1 MQKVTGFIQK
11 SLLGAVVAVLVC
23 FGNAYALSV
32 NPGVTLNTCSI
43 VNSTATSNWISV
55 MQQTTATGSTG
66 TSLCV
71 SYTTRYYKCGTK
83 YYKVQDCN
91 TCGSGSTRTLSTFAT
106 GYTATYYICKGSSVL
121 PPVAACDPDEDCG
134 LSPVGYWSSFGT
146 GYQRVSAWKCDTS
159 TDCEWEQDGYNY
171 RCAAGYYGSANCTG
185 TTSSTCTGCSRCEPK
200 DGTYGTVA
208 AGNGKAK
215 TDCYISSSTSLT
227 NTAGTYKFIS
237 NCYYTK

>member
-23 FGNAYALSV
+23 FGNAYAA
-32 NPGVTLNTCSI
+32 TCTTVS
-43 VNSTATSNWISV
+43 SSATSNWLTV
-55 MQQTTATGSTG
+55 LQTTTG
-66 TSLCV
+66 TTIGGGTSATNTCASSV
-71 SYTTRYYKCGTK
+71 YKYYRCGTN
-83 YYKVQDCN
+83 YYKVQDC
-91 TCGSGSTRTLSTFAT
+91 TSCTSGTLTTTTFAS
-106 GYTATYYICKGSSVL
+106 GYENTYHICKVSSVTPVL
-121 PPVAACDPDEDCG
+121 PPVTLCDPDVDCG
-134 LSPVGYWSSFGT
+134 PSPLGYYSSFGT
-146 GYQRVSAWKCDTS
+146 GYQRIPAWKCDTY
-159 TDCEWEQDGYNY
+159 TNCEWVSDGYNY

-215 TDCYISSSTSLT
+215 TDCYISSSISLT

-237 NCYYTK
+237 NCYYTN